1 MEEKREQLSEVN
13 QNEQLAREQEPVS
26 EAIQQPAAEQEN
38 APQEAAEQVTEE
50 QASAEQASEEQAREE
65 QAQQIFDA
73 DQAKKKDEDYRYR
86 WSYEEQRASDLAGN
100 SKKPT
105 RRWGILI
112 YALTMTAAFGL
123 CFCILIGV
131 LVIGLI
137 KMPASNQPVQGGFTG
152 DVTVVGGKLP
162 ELGYKTIDLLQDP
175 MYLAE
180 NANITAHCAVKLA
193 MNRLPVI
200 LQDQP
205 VMIVGWGR
213 IGKCL
218 ASLLKRLGAQV
229 WVYARKET
237 DRAML
242 QALGYGIGELT
253 DTDRYR
259 VIFNTVPTL
268 LLPQIH
274 SRCLKIDLAS
284 TPGIAGEDVIH
295 ARGLPGKEAA
305 QSSGEL
311 IARRLLH
318 LMKGDLL

>member
-1 MEEKREQLSEVN
+1 MNGLNICVAGCTDAMNYAAHALSKSGCTVTRHPTGQTQCVLLDVPLRQDPTPILEQL
-13 QNEQLAREQEPVS
+13 P
-26 EAIQQPAAEQEN
+26 
-38 APQEAAEQVTEE
+38 
-50 QASAEQASEEQAREE
+50 
-65 QAQQIFDA
+65 D
-73 DQAKKKDEDYRYR
+73 
-86 WSYEEQRASDLAGN
+86 
-100 SKKPT
+100 
-105 RRWGILI
+105 
-112 YALTMTAAFGL
+112 
-123 CFCILIGV
+123 GV
-131 LVIGLI
+131 IV
-137 KMPASNQPVQGGFTG
+137 A
-152 DVTVVGGKLP
+152 GGKLQP
-162 ELGYKTIDLLQDP
+162 DGHRQIDLLQDAV
-175 MYLAE
+175 YLAQ
-180 NANITAHCAVKLA
+180 NANITAHCAVKIA
-193 MNRLPVI
+193 MNQLPVI

-205 VMIVGWGR
+205 VLIVGWGR

-268 LLPQIH
+268 LLPQTN

-305 QSSGEL
+305 ESSGEL
-311 IARRLLH
+311 IAQRLLH
-318 LMKGDLL
+318 LMKGVLT

>member
-1 MEEKREQLSEVN
+1 MNGLHIFVAGCTDAMDYAALKLAESGCMVSRTPSDETNCVLLDVPLRTDPAPI
-13 QNEQLAREQEPVS
+13 LARL
-26 EAIQQPAAEQEN
+26 PA
-38 APQEAAEQVTEE
+38 
-50 QASAEQASEEQAREE
+50 
-65 QAQQIFDA
+65 
-73 DQAKKKDEDYRYR
+73 
-86 WSYEEQRASDLAGN
+86 
-100 SKKPT
+100 
-105 RRWGILI
+105 
-112 YALTMTAAFGL
+112 
-123 CFCILIGV
+123 
-131 LVIGLI
+131 
-137 KMPASNQPVQGGFTG
+137 

-205 VMIVGWGR
+205 VMIIGWGR